1 MEVIE
6 VKENLNQMKNKL
18 LHFALDLF
26 SDSDDEEQD
35 SIFAQVKIYR
45 TTSVRIFE
53 YVIGIQLLAI
63 WLLTIANIIHAA
75 AEEWQSIL
83 IVAVFGT
90 VSVGLS
96 FRHSY
101 HPSAY
106 DLPFV
111 KIVNAQQVRCLSL
124 CSRLQSVVVA
134 LFFIW
139 GGCAEW
145 IEVGESIFL
154 GGMITCLALLVL
166 NCIFFT
172 YKIYKLRNLVEVEA
186 PSPTIRNEKLLIVGT
201 LVLSIAVG
209 FGVHYIPF
217 WDSLPGLLSGFLRG
231 LVSIALIAG
240 IIWAGNRFFGLFREI
255 GKESSDSPD
264 KR

>member
-1 MEVIE
+1 
-6 VKENLNQMKNKL
+6 MKNKL

-26 SDSDDEEQD
+26 SASDDEEQD

-45 TTSVRIFE
+45 TASVRIFE
-53 YVIGIQLLAI
+53 YVIGILLLAI
-63 WLLTIANIIHAA
+63 WLLTIVNITHVA
-75 AEEWQSIL
+75 AEEWHTYL
-83 IVAVFGT
+83 IVAIFGT

-111 KIVNAQQVRCLSL
+111 KIVNARQVRCLSL
-124 CSRLQSVVVA
+124 CSRLQSVVFA

-139 GGCAEW
+139 AGCAEW
-145 IEVGESIFL
+145 IESESIFL

-172 YKIYKLRNLVEVEA
+172 YKIYKLRHLVEV
-186 PSPTIRNEKLLIVGT
+186 PLLAHYPERETPHRRHIGVDHSCRVRST
-201 LVLSIAVG
+201 LSAVLGQSAKSAEWIFEG
-209 FGVHYIPF
+209 
-217 WDSLPGLLSGFLRG
+217 LNLLSPDCRHHLGWQQILR
-231 LVSIALIAG
+231 SFPR
-240 IIWAGNRFFGLFREI
+240 NRQREF
-255 GKESSDSPD
+255 
-264 KR
+264 

>member
-1 MEVIE
+1 
-6 VKENLNQMKNKL
+6 MKNKL

-26 SDSDDEEQD
+26 SASDDEEQD

-45 TTSVRIFE
+45 TASVRIFE
-53 YVIGIQLLAI
+53 YVIGILLLAI
-63 WLLTIANIIHAA
+63 WLLTIVNITHVA
-75 AEEWQSIL
+75 AEEWHSCL
-83 IVAVFGT
+83 IIAICGT
-90 VSVGLS
+90 VSTGLN

-101 HPSAY
+101 HPSAS

-111 KIVNAQQVRCLSL
+111 KIVNARQVRCLSL
-124 CSRLQSVVVA
+124 CGRLQSVVVA

-255 GKESSDSPD
+255 DKESSDSPD
-264 KR
+264 KQ

>member
-1 MEVIE
+1 
-6 VKENLNQMKNKL
+6 MKNKL

-26 SDSDDEEQD
+26 SASDDEEQD

-53 YVIGIQLLAI
+53 YVIGILLLAI
-63 WLLTIANIIHAA
+63 WLLTIGNIIHAA
-75 AEEWQSIL
+75 TEEWQSIL

-101 HPSAY
+101 HPSAN

-111 KIVNAQQVRCLSL
+111 KIVNARQVRCLSL
-124 CSRLQSVVVA
+124 CGRLQSVVYA

-139 GGCAEW
+139 AGCAEW
-145 IEVGESIFL
+145 IESESIFL

-172 YKIYKLRNLVEVEA
+172 YKIYKLRHLVEV
-186 PSPTIRNEKLLIVGT
+186 PSSPTIRNEKLLIVGT
-201 LVLSIAVG
+201 LVLTIAVG
-209 FGVHYIPF
+209 FGVHCLPF
-217 WDSLPGLLSGFLRG
+217 WDSLPSLLSGFLKG
-231 LVSIALIAG
+231 LISLALIVG
-240 IIWAGNRFFGLFREI
+240 IIWAGNRIFGLFREI
-255 GKESSDSPD
+255 DKESSDSPD

>member
-1 MEVIE
+1 
-6 VKENLNQMKNKL
+6 MKNKL

-26 SDSDDEEQD
+26 SASDDEEQD

-45 TTSVRIFE
+45 TASVRIFE
-53 YVIGIQLLAI
+53 YVIGILLLAI
-63 WLLTIANIIHAA
+63 WLLTIVNITHVA
-75 AEEWQSIL
+75 AEEWHSCL
-83 IVAVFGT
+83 IIAVVGT

-101 HPSAY
+101 HPSAS

-111 KIVNAQQVRCLSL
+111 KIVNARQVRCLSL
-124 CSRLQSVVVA
+124 CGRLQSVVYA

-145 IEVGESIFL
+145 IESESVFL
-154 GGMITCLALLVL
+154 GGMITALALMVL

-172 YKIYKLRNLVEVEA
+172 YKIYKLRHLVEV
-186 PSPTIRNEKLLIVGT
+186 PSSPTIRNEKLLIVGT
-201 LVLSIAVG
+201 LALTIAVG
-209 FGVHYIPF
+209 FGVHCLPF
-217 WDSLPGLLSGFLRG
+217 WDSLPGLVSGFLKG
-231 LVSIALIAG
+231 LISLALIVG

-255 GKESSDSPD
+255 DKESSDSPD
-264 KR
+264 KQ

>member
-1 MEVIE
+1 
-6 VKENLNQMKNKL
+6 MKNKL

-26 SDSDDEEQD
+26 SASDDEEQD

-45 TTSVRIFE
+45 TASVRIFE
-53 YVIGIQLLAI
+53 YVIGILLLAI
-63 WLLTIANIIHAA
+63 WLLTIVNITHVA
-75 AEEWQSIL
+75 AEEWHSCL
-83 IVAVFGT
+83 IIAICGT
-90 VSVGLS
+90 VSTGLS

-111 KIVNAQQVRCLSL
+111 KIVNARQVRCLSL
-124 CSRLQSVVVA
+124 CGRLQSVVVA

-217 WDSLPGLLSGFLRG
+217 WDSLPGLQSGFLRG

-255 GKESSDSPD
+255 DKDSSDSPD
-264 KR
+264 KQ

>member
-6 VKENLNQMKNKL
+6 VIENLNQMKKKL

-26 SDSDDEEQD
+26 SASDDEEQD

-45 TTSVRIFE
+45 TASVRIFE
-53 YVIGIQLLAI
+53 YVIGILLLAI
-63 WLLTIANIIHAA
+63 WLLTIVNITHVA
-75 AEEWQSIL
+75 AEEWHSCL
-83 IVAVFGT
+83 IIAVVGT

-101 HPSAY
+101 HPSAS

-111 KIVNAQQVRCLSL
+111 KIVNARQVRCLSL
-124 CSRLQSVVVA
+124 CGRLQSVVYA

-145 IEVGESIFL
+145 IESESIFL

-172 YKIYKLRNLVEVEA
+172 YKIYKLRHLVEV
-186 PSPTIRNEKLLIVGT
+186 PSSPTIRNEKLLIVGT
-201 LVLSIAVG
+201 LALTIAVG
-209 FGVHYIPF
+209 FGVHYLPF
-217 WDSLPGLLSGFLRG
+217 WDSLPSLLSGFLKG
-231 LVSIALIAG
+231 FVTIVLIVG

-255 GKESSDSPD
+255 DKESSDSPD
-264 KR
+264 KQ

>member
-1 MEVIE
+1 
-6 VKENLNQMKNKL
+6 MKKKL
-18 LHFALDLF
+18 LHFVLDLF

-45 TTSVRIFE
+45 TASVRIFE
-53 YVIGIQLLAI
+53 YVIGILLLAI
-63 WLLTIANIIHAA
+63 WLLTIVNITHVA
-75 AEEWQSIL
+75 AEEWHSCL
-83 IVAVFGT
+83 IIAVVGT

-111 KIVNAQQVRCLSL
+111 KIVNARQVHCLSL
-124 CSRLQSVVVA
+124 CGRLQSVVYA

-154 GGMITCLALLVL
+154 GGIITIFALLVL

-209 FGVHYIPF
+209 FGVHYLPF
-217 WDSLPGLLSGFLRG
+217 WDSLPGLLSGVLRG
-231 LVSIALIAG
+231 FVSIILIVG

-255 GKESSDSPD
+255 DKESSDSPD
-264 KR
+264 KQ

>member
-1 MEVIE
+1 
-6 VKENLNQMKNKL
+6 MKNKL

-26 SDSDDEEQD
+26 SASDDEEQD

-45 TTSVRIFE
+45 TASVRVFE

-63 WLLTIANIIHAA
+63 WLLAIVNITHVA
-75 AEEWQSIL
+75 AEEWHSCL
-83 IVAVFGT
+83 IIAVVGT

-111 KIVNAQQVRCLSL
+111 KIVNARQVHCLSL
-124 CSRLQSVVVA
+124 CGRLQSVVYA

-139 GGCAEW
+139 VSCAEW
-145 IEVGESIFL
+145 IEGESIFL

-172 YKIYKLRNLVEVEA
+172 YKIYKLRHLVEV
-186 PSPTIRNEKLLIVGT
+186 PSSPTIRNEKLLIVGT
-201 LVLSIAVG
+201 LVLTIAVG
-209 FGVHYIPF
+209 FGVHYLPF
-217 WDSLPGLLSGFLRG
+217 WDSLPSLLSGFLRG

-255 GKESSDSPD
+255 DKESSDSPD

>member
-6 VKENLNQMKNKL
+6 VIENLNQMKNKL

-26 SDSDDEEQD
+26 SASDDEEQD

-45 TTSVRIFE
+45 TASVRIFE
-53 YVIGIQLLAI
+53 YIIGILLLAI
-63 WLLTIANIIHAA
+63 WLLTIVNITHVA
-75 AEEWQSIL
+75 AEEWHSCL
-83 IVAVFGT
+83 IIAVVGT

-101 HPSAY
+101 HPSAS

-111 KIVNAQQVRCLSL
+111 KIVNARQVRCLSL
-124 CSRLQSVVVA
+124 CGRLQSVVYA

-145 IEVGESIFL
+145 IESESVFL
-154 GGMITCLALLVL
+154 GGMITALALMVL

-172 YKIYKLRNLVEVEA
+172 YKIYKLRHLVEV
-186 PSPTIRNEKLLIVGT
+186 PSSPTIRNEKLLIVGT
-201 LVLSIAVG
+201 LVLTIAVG
-209 FGVHYIPF
+209 FGVHYLPF
-217 WDSLPGLLSGFLRG
+217 WDSLPSLLSGFLKG
-231 LVSIALIAG
+231 FVTIVLIVG

-255 GKESSDSPD
+255 DKESSDSPD

>member
-26 SDSDDEEQD
+26 SASDDEEQD

-45 TTSVRIFE
+45 TASVRIFE
-53 YVIGIQLLAI
+53 YVIGILLLAI
-63 WLLTIANIIHAA
+63 WLLTIRNIIHAA
-75 AEEWQSIL
+75 AEEWQSYL
-83 IVAVFGT
+83 FVAIVGT

-96 FRHSY
+96 FRHTY
-101 HPSAY
+101 N
-106 DLPFV
+106 LPFV
-111 KIVNAQQVRCLSL
+111 KIVNARQVHCLSL
-124 CSRLQSVVVA
+124 CSRLQSVVFA

-209 FGVHYIPF
+209 FGVHYLPF

-255 GKESSDSPD
+255 DKESSDSPD
-264 KR
+264 KQ

>member
-1 MEVIE
+1 
-6 VKENLNQMKNKL
+6 MKNKL

-26 SDSDDEEQD
+26 SASDDEEQD

-45 TTSVRIFE
+45 TASVRIFE
-53 YVIGIQLLAI
+53 YVIGILLLAI
-63 WLLTIANIIHAA
+63 WLLTIVNITHAA
-75 AEEWQSIL
+75 AEEWQSYL

-90 VSVGLS
+90 VSTGLS

-111 KIVNAQQVRCLSL
+111 KIVNARQVRCLSL
-124 CSRLQSVVVA
+124 CSRLQSVVFA

-145 IEVGESIFL
+145 IEIESESIFL
-154 GGMITCLALLVL
+154 GGIITIFALLVL

-186 PSPTIRNEKLLIVGT
+186 PSPTVRNEKLLIVGT

-217 WDSLPGLLSGFLRG
+217 WDSLPGLLCGFLKG

-255 GKESSDSPD
+255 DKESSDSPD

>member
-1 MEVIE
+1 
-6 VKENLNQMKNKL
+6 MKNKL

-26 SDSDDEEQD
+26 SASDDEEQD

-45 TTSVRIFE
+45 TASVRIFE
-53 YVIGIQLLAI
+53 YVIGILLLAI
-63 WLLTIANIIHAA
+63 WLLTIVNITHVA
-75 AEEWQSIL
+75 AEEWHSCL
-83 IVAVFGT
+83 IIAICGT
-90 VSVGLS
+90 VSTGLS

-111 KIVNAQQVRCLSL
+111 KIVNARQVRCLSL
-124 CSRLQSVVVA
+124 CGRLQSVVYA

-139 GGCAEW
+139 AGCAEW
-145 IEVGESIFL
+145 IESESIFL

-186 PSPTIRNEKLLIVGT
+186 PLAHYPERETPHRRHIGVVHSCRVRST
-201 LVLSIAVG
+201 LYSVLGQSAWSAEWIFEG
-209 FGVHYIPF
+209 L
-217 WDSLPGLLSGFLRG
+217 SLH
-231 LVSIALIAG
+231 
-240 IIWAGNRFFGLFREI
+240 
-255 GKESSDSPD
+255 SPD
-264 KR
+264 CRHHLGWQQILRPFPRNRQREF

>member
-1 MEVIE
+1 
-6 VKENLNQMKNKL
+6 MKNKL

-26 SDSDDEEQD
+26 SASDDEEQD

-45 TTSVRIFE
+45 TASVRIFE
-53 YVIGIQLLAI
+53 YVIGILLLAI
-63 WLLTIANIIHAA
+63 WLLTIVNITHVA
-75 AEEWQSIL
+75 AEEWHSCL
-83 IVAVFGT
+83 IIAICGT
-90 VSVGLS
+90 VSTGLS

-101 HPSAY
+101 HPSAS

-111 KIVNAQQVRCLSL
+111 KIVNARQVRCLSL
-124 CSRLQSVVVA
+124 CSRLQSVVYA

-139 GGCAEW
+139 AGCAEW
-145 IEVGESIFL
+145 IESES
-154 GGMITCLALLVL
+154 MITCFALLVL

-217 WDSLPGLLSGFLRG
+217 WDSLPGLLSGFLKG

-255 GKESSDSPD
+255 DKESSDSPD
-264 KR
+264 KQ

>member
-1 MEVIE
+1 
-6 VKENLNQMKNKL
+6 MKNKL

-26 SDSDDEEQD
+26 SASDDEEQD

-45 TTSVRIFE
+45 TASVRIFE
-53 YVIGIQLLAI
+53 YIIGILLLAI
-63 WLLTIANIIHAA
+63 WLLTIRNIIHAA
-75 AEEWQSIL
+75 AEEWQSYL

-111 KIVNAQQVRCLSL
+111 KIVNARQVRSLSL
-124 CSRLQSVVVA
+124 CSRLQSVVFA

-145 IEVGESIFL
+145 IEIESESIFL
-154 GGMITCLALLVL
+154 GGIITICALLVL

-172 YKIYKLRNLVEVEA
+172 YKIYKLRKLVEVEA
-186 PSPTIRNEKLLIVGT
+186 PSPTVRNEKLLIVGT

-217 WDSLPGLLSGFLRG
+217 WDSLPGLLSGVLRG
-231 LVSIALIAG
+231 LVSIALIVG
-240 IIWAGNRFFGLFREI
+240 IIWAGNRFFGLFREMD
-255 GKESSDSPD
+255 KESSDSPD
-264 KR
+264 KQ

>member
-1 MEVIE
+1 
-6 VKENLNQMKNKL
+6 MKNKL

-26 SDSDDEEQD
+26 SASDDEEQD

-45 TTSVRIFE
+45 TASVRIFE
-53 YVIGIQLLAI
+53 YIIGILLLAI
-63 WLLTIANIIHAA
+63 WLLTIVNITHVA
-75 AEEWQSIL
+75 AEEWHSCL
-83 IVAVFGT
+83 IIAVVGT

-111 KIVNAQQVRCLSL
+111 KIVNARQVRCLSL
-124 CSRLQSVVVA
+124 CGRLQSVVYA

-139 GGCAEW
+139 IGCAEK
-145 IEVGESIFL
+145 IESESVFL
-154 GGMITCLALLVL
+154 GGMITALVLMVL

-172 YKIYKLRNLVEVEA
+172 YKIYKLRHLVEV
-186 PSPTIRNEKLLIVGT
+186 PSSPTIRNEKLLIVGT
-201 LVLSIAVG
+201 LVLTIAVG
-209 FGVHYIPF
+209 FGVHCLPF
-217 WDSLPGLLSGFLRG
+217 WDSLPSLLSGFLKG
-231 LVSIALIAG
+231 LISLALIAG

-255 GKESSDSPD
+255 DKGESDSPD

>member
-53 YVIGIQLLAI
+53 YVIGILLLAI
-63 WLLTIANIIHAA
+63 WLLTIGNIIHAA
-75 AEEWQSIL
+75 AEEWQSYL

-101 HPSAY
+101 HPSAN

-111 KIVNAQQVRCLSL
+111 KIVNARQVHYLSL
-124 CSRLQSVVVA
+124 CSRLQSVVFA

-139 GGCAEW
+139 VGCAEW
-145 IEVGESIFL
+145 IEGESIFL

-172 YKIYKLRNLVEVEA
+172 YKIYKLRHLVEV
-186 PSPTIRNEKLLIVGT
+186 PSSPTIRNEKLLIVGT
-201 LVLSIAVG
+201 LVLTIAVG
-209 FGVHYIPF
+209 FGVHCLPF
-217 WDSLPGLLSGFLRG
+217 WDSLPSLLSGFLKG
-231 LVSIALIAG
+231 LISLALIVG

-255 GKESSDSPD
+255 DKESSDSPD
-264 KR
+264 KQ

>member
-6 VKENLNQMKNKL
+6 VIENLNQMKNKL

-26 SDSDDEEQD
+26 SASDDEEQD

-45 TTSVRIFE
+45 TASVRIFE
-53 YVIGIQLLAI
+53 YIIGILLLAI
-63 WLLTIANIIHAA
+63 WLLTIVNITHVA
-75 AEEWQSIL
+75 AEEWHSCL
-83 IVAVFGT
+83 IIAVVGT

-101 HPSAY
+101 HPSAS

-111 KIVNAQQVRCLSL
+111 KIVNARQVRCLSL
-124 CSRLQSVVVA
+124 CGRLQSVVYA

-145 IEVGESIFL
+145 IESESVFL
-154 GGMITCLALLVL
+154 GGMITALALMVL

-172 YKIYKLRNLVEVEA
+172 YKIYKLRHLVEV
-186 PSPTIRNEKLLIVGT
+186 PSSPTIRNEKLLIVGT
-201 LVLSIAVG
+201 LVLTIAVG
-209 FGVHYIPF
+209 FGVHYLPF
-217 WDSLPGLLSGFLRG
+217 WDSLPSLLSGFLKG
-231 LVSIALIAG
+231 FVTIVLIVG

-255 GKESSDSPD
+255 DKESSDSPD
-264 KR
+264 KQ

>member
-6 VKENLNQMKNKL
+6 VIENLNQMKNKL

-26 SDSDDEEQD
+26 SASDDEEQD

-45 TTSVRIFE
+45 TASVRIFE
-53 YVIGIQLLAI
+53 YIIGILLLAI
-63 WLLTIANIIHAA
+63 WLLTIVNITHVA
-75 AEEWQSIL
+75 AEEWHSCL
-83 IVAVFGT
+83 IIAVFGT
-90 VSVGLS
+90 VSTGLS

-101 HPSAY
+101 HPSAS

-111 KIVNAQQVRCLSL
+111 KIVNARQVRCLSL
-124 CSRLQSVVVA
+124 CGRLQSVVYA

-145 IEVGESIFL
+145 IESESVFL
-154 GGMITCLALLVL
+154 GGMITALALMVL

-172 YKIYKLRNLVEVEA
+172 YKIYKLRHLVEV
-186 PSPTIRNEKLLIVGT
+186 PSSPTIRNEKLLIVGT
-201 LVLSIAVG
+201 LVLTIAVG
-209 FGVHYIPF
+209 FGVHYLPF
-217 WDSLPGLLSGFLRG
+217 WDSLPSLLSGFLRG

-255 GKESSDSPD
+255 DKESSDSPD

>member
-1 MEVIE
+1 
-6 VKENLNQMKNKL
+6 MKNKL
-18 LHFALDLF
+18 LHFVLDLF

-45 TTSVRIFE
+45 TASVRIFE
-53 YVIGIQLLAI
+53 YVIGILLLVL
-63 WLLTIANIIHAA
+63 WLLTIVNITHVA
-75 AEEWQSIL
+75 AEEWHSCL
-83 IVAVFGT
+83 IIAVVGT

-101 HPSAY
+101 HPSAS

-111 KIVNAQQVRCLSL
+111 KIVNSRQVHCLSL
-124 CSRLQSVVVA
+124 CSRLQSVVFA

-139 GGCAEW
+139 VGCAEW
-145 IEVGESIFL
+145 IEGESIFL

-166 NCIFFT
+166 NCIFF
-172 YKIYKLRNLVEVEA
+172 IYRIYRLRHLVEVA

-201 LVLSIAVG
+201 LALTIAVG
-209 FGVHYIPF
+209 FGVHCLPF
-217 WDSLPGLLSGFLRG
+217 WDSLPGLVSGFLKG
-231 LVSIALIAG
+231 LVCTALILG

-255 GKESSDSPD
+255 DKESSDSPD

>member
-1 MEVIE
+1 
-6 VKENLNQMKNKL
+6 MKKKL

-26 SDSDDEEQD
+26 SASDDEEQD

-45 TTSVRIFE
+45 TASVRIFE
-53 YVIGIQLLAI
+53 YVIGILLLVL
-63 WLLTIANIIHAA
+63 WLLTIVNITHVA
-75 AEEWQSIL
+75 AEEWHSCL
-83 IVAVFGT
+83 IIAVVGT

-101 HPSAY
+101 HPSAS

-111 KIVNAQQVRCLSL
+111 KIVNARQVRCLSL
-124 CSRLQSVVVA
+124 CGRLQSVVYA

-145 IEVGESIFL
+145 IEGESVFL
-154 GGMITCLALLVL
+154 GGMITALALMVL

-172 YKIYKLRNLVEVEA
+172 YKIYKLRHLVEV
-186 PSPTIRNEKLLIVGT
+186 PSSPTIRNEKLLIVGT
-201 LVLSIAVG
+201 LVLTIAVG
-209 FGVHYIPF
+209 FGVHYLPF
-217 WDSLPGLLSGFLRG
+217 WDSLPSLLSGFLKG
-231 LVSIALIAG
+231 FVTIVLIVG

-255 GKESSDSPD
+255 DKESSDSPD

>member
-6 VKENLNQMKNKL
+6 VIENLNQMKNKL

-26 SDSDDEEQD
+26 SASDDEEQD

-45 TTSVRIFE
+45 TASVRIFE
-53 YVIGIQLLAI
+53 YIIGILLLAI
-63 WLLTIANIIHAA
+63 WLLTIVNITHVA
-75 AEEWQSIL
+75 AEEWHSCL
-83 IVAVFGT
+83 IIAVVGT
-90 VSVGLS
+90 VSTGLS

-101 HPSAY
+101 HPSAS

-111 KIVNAQQVRCLSL
+111 KIVNARQVRCLSL
-124 CSRLQSVVVA
+124 CGRLQSVVYA

-139 GGCAEW
+139 AGCAEW
-145 IEVGESIFL
+145 IESESVFL
-154 GGMITCLALLVL
+154 GGMITALALMVL

-172 YKIYKLRNLVEVEA
+172 YKIYKLRHLVEV
-186 PSPTIRNEKLLIVGT
+186 PSSPTIRNEKLLIVGT
-201 LVLSIAVG
+201 LVLTIAVG
-209 FGVHYIPF
+209 FGVHYLPF
-217 WDSLPGLLSGFLRG
+217 WDSLPSLLSGFLRG

-255 GKESSDSPD
+255 DKESSDSPD
-264 KR
+264 KQ

>member
-1 MEVIE
+1 
-6 VKENLNQMKNKL
+6 MKNKL
-18 LHFALDLF
+18 LHFVLDLF
-26 SDSDDEEQD
+26 SASDDEEQD

-45 TTSVRIFE
+45 TASVRIFE

-63 WLLTIANIIHAA
+63 WLLIIRNIIHAA
-75 AEEWQSIL
+75 AEEWHSCL
-83 IVAVFGT
+83 IIAVVGT

-111 KIVNAQQVRCLSL
+111 KIVNARQVRCLSL
-124 CSRLQSVVVA
+124 CGRLQSVVYA

-139 GGCAEW
+139 AGCAEW
-145 IEVGESIFL
+145 IESESIFL
-154 GGMITCLALLVL
+154 GGMITALALLVL
-166 NCIFFT
+166 NCIFF
-172 YKIYKLRNLVEVEA
+172 IYRIYRLRHLVEVA

-201 LVLSIAVG
+201 LVLTIAVG
-209 FGVHYIPF
+209 FGVHYLPF
-217 WDSLPGLLSGFLRG
+217 WDSLPSLLSGFLKG
-231 LVSIALIAG
+231 FVTIVLIVG

-255 GKESSDSPD
+255 DKESSDSPD

>member
-1 MEVIE
+1 
-6 VKENLNQMKNKL
+6 MKNKL

-26 SDSDDEEQD
+26 SASDDEEQD

-45 TTSVRIFE
+45 TASVRIFE
-53 YVIGIQLLAI
+53 YVIGILLLAI
-63 WLLTIANIIHAA
+63 WLLTIVNITHVA
-75 AEEWQSIL
+75 AEEWHSCL
-83 IVAVFGT
+83 IIAICGT
-90 VSVGLS
+90 VSTGLS

-101 HPSAY
+101 HPSAS

-111 KIVNAQQVRCLSL
+111 KIVNARQVRCLSL
-124 CSRLQSVVVA
+124 CGRLQSVVYA

-139 GGCAEW
+139 AGCAEW
-145 IEVGESIFL
+145 IESESIFL

-209 FGVHYIPF
+209 FWSTLYSVLGQSAWSAEWIF
-217 WDSLPGLLSGFLRG
+217 EGLSLH
-231 LVSIALIAG
+231 
-240 IIWAGNRFFGLFREI
+240 
-255 GKESSDSPD
+255 SPD
-264 KR
+264 CRHHLGWQQILRPFPRNRQREF

>member
-6 VKENLNQMKNKL
+6 VIENLNQMKKKL
-18 LHFALDLF
+18 LNIALDLF
-26 SDSDDEEQD
+26 SASDDEEQD

-45 TTSVRIFE
+45 TASVRIFE
-53 YVIGIQLLAI
+53 YVIGILLLAI
-63 WLLTIANIIHAA
+63 WLLTIVNITHVA
-75 AEEWQSIL
+75 AEEWHSCL
-83 IVAVFGT
+83 IIAVVGT

-101 HPSAY
+101 HPSAS

-111 KIVNAQQVRCLSL
+111 KIVNARQVRCLSL
-124 CSRLQSVVVA
+124 CGRLQSVVYA

-139 GGCAEW
+139 GSCAEW
-145 IEVGESIFL
+145 IESESIFL

-172 YKIYKLRNLVEVEA
+172 YKIYKLRHLVEV
-186 PSPTIRNEKLLIVGT
+186 PSSPTIRNEKLLIVGT
-201 LVLSIAVG
+201 LVLTIAVG
-209 FGVHYIPF
+209 FGVHYLPF
-217 WDSLPGLLSGFLRG
+217 WDSLPSLLSGFLKG
-231 LVSIALIAG
+231 FVTIVLIVG

-255 GKESSDSPD
+255 DKESSDSPD

>member
-1 MEVIE
+1 
-6 VKENLNQMKNKL
+6 MKNKL
-18 LHFALDLF
+18 LHFVLDLI

-45 TTSVRIFE
+45 TTSVRVFE

-63 WLLTIANIIHAA
+63 WLLAIVNITHAA
-75 AEEWQSIL
+75 AEEWHYCL
-83 IVAVFGT
+83 IIAVVGT

-101 HPSAY
+101 HPSAN

-111 KIVNAQQVRCLSL
+111 KIVNARQVHCLSL
-124 CSRLQSVVVA
+124 CGRLQSVVYA

-139 GGCAEW
+139 ISCAEW
-145 IEVGESIFL
+145 IEGESIFL

-172 YKIYKLRNLVEVEA
+172 YKIYKLRHLVEV
-186 PSPTIRNEKLLIVGT
+186 PSSPTIRNEKLLIVGT
-201 LVLSIAVG
+201 LVLTIAVG
-209 FGVHYIPF
+209 FGVHYLPF
-217 WDSLPGLLSGFLRG
+217 WDSLPSLLSGFLKG
-231 LVSIALIAG
+231 FVTIVLIVG

-255 GKESSDSPD
+255 DKESSDSPD

>member
-6 VKENLNQMKNKL
+6 VIENLNQMKKKL
-18 LHFALDLF
+18 LNIALDLF
-26 SDSDDEEQD
+26 SASDDEEQD

-45 TTSVRIFE
+45 TASVRIFE
-53 YVIGIQLLAI
+53 YVIGILLLAI
-63 WLLTIANIIHAA
+63 WLLTIVNITHVA
-75 AEEWQSIL
+75 AEEWHSCL
-83 IVAVFGT
+83 IIAVVGT

-101 HPSAY
+101 HPSAS

-111 KIVNAQQVRCLSL
+111 KIVNSRQVHCLSL
-124 CSRLQSVVVA
+124 CSRLQSVVYA

-145 IEVGESIFL
+145 IESESVFL
-154 GGMITCLALLVL
+154 GGMITALALMVL

-172 YKIYKLRNLVEVEA
+172 YKIYKLRHLVEV
-186 PSPTIRNEKLLIVGT
+186 PSSPTIRNEKLLIVGT
-201 LVLSIAVG
+201 LVLTIAVG
-209 FGVHYIPF
+209 FGVHYLPF
-217 WDSLPGLLSGFLRG
+217 WDSLPSLLSGFLKG
-231 LVSIALIAG
+231 FVTIVLIVG

-255 GKESSDSPD
+255 DKESSDSPD

>member
-6 VKENLNQMKNKL
+6 VIENLNQMKKKL
-18 LHFALDLF
+18 LNIALDLF
-26 SDSDDEEQD
+26 SASDDEEQD

-45 TTSVRIFE
+45 TASVRIFE
-53 YVIGIQLLAI
+53 YIIGILLLAI
-63 WLLTIANIIHAA
+63 WLLTIVNITHVA
-75 AEEWQSIL
+75 AEEWHSCL
-83 IVAVFGT
+83 IIAVVGT

-111 KIVNAQQVRCLSL
+111 KIVNARQVRCLSL
-124 CSRLQSVVVA
+124 CGRLQSVVYA

-139 GGCAEW
+139 VCCAEW
-145 IEVGESIFL
+145 IESESIFL
-154 GGMITCLALLVL
+154 GGMITALALLVL
-166 NCIFFT
+166 NCIFF
-172 YKIYKLRNLVEVEA
+172 IYRIYRLRHLVEV
-186 PSPTIRNEKLLIVGT
+186 PSSPTIRNEKLLIVGT
-201 LVLSIAVG
+201 LVLTIAVG
-209 FGVHYIPF
+209 FGVHYLPF
-217 WDSLPGLLSGFLRG
+217 WDSLPSLLSGFLRG

-255 GKESSDSPD
+255 DKESSDSPD
-264 KR
+264 KQ